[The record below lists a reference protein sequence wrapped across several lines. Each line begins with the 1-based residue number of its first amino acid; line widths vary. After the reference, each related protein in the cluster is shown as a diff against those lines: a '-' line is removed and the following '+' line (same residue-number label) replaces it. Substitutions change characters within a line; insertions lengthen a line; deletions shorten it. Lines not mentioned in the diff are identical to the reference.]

1 MSQGAKAILDAF
13 ERLPPAERD
22 EVTLEV
28 LRRAAQSPHEAPDDA
43 ELVQAADQVFLELD
57 RRESQG

>member
-1 MSQGAKAILDAF
+1 MSQGAKAVLDAF
-13 ERLPPAERD
+13 ERLPPAERA

-28 LRRAAQSPHEAPDDA
+28 LRRVALEPHSAPDES

-57 RRESQG
+57 RRENQG